1 VPADVPLIV
10 VPGARTYRLPWSA
23 LHAAPV
29 CIAPSGA
36 MWARSATPVPASAGH
51 VVLVAGPR
59 LPGAVAEVEA
69 VRRLHDRPTV
79 LTAQAATVAATTDAL
94 VGARLAHLA
103 CHGRLRSDNPSF
115 SALELADGQLTV
127 HELDRRGIA
136 PTRVVL
142 AACDSAADMTYVGD
156 ELLGFV
162 SALLARGT
170 RGVVASMVAV
180 GDTESVGLMEQM
192 HRCLAGGRS
201 MPDALHAAR
210 AGLDTG
216 DPRQFVN
223 WCSFTAYG
231 AG

>member
-1 VPADVPLIV
+1 
-10 VPGARTYRLPWSA
+10 
-23 LHAAPV
+23 
-29 CIAPSGA
+29 
-36 MWARSATPVPASAGH
+36 M
-51 VVLVAGPR
+51 
-59 LPGAVAEVEA
+59 
-69 VRRLHDRPTV
+69 
-79 LTAQAATVAATTDAL
+79 AATTDAL
-94 VGARLAHLA
+94 AGAGLAHLA

-170 RGVVASMVAV
+170 RGVLASMVAV
-180 GDTESVGLMEQM
+180 GDTESVDLMEQL
-192 HRCLAGGRS
+192 HCGLAGGRS

-210 AGLDTG
+210 AGLTPPTRVSSSTG
-216 DPRQFVN
+216 VPSPPTGGLTR
-223 WCSFTAYG
+223 SG
-231 AG
+231 AGHERGFRHCISVDSRASVGVEAPTGAVMVGRDAELRRRGSR